1 MRIATINKLC
11 CPFDKN
17 DIELTVITKDIDEN
31 VIEGFLTCGKCKR
44 IYPII
49 KGIPIMNPDDYREM
63 ELEKPL
69 LEKFRSHLGDKR
81 IENFR
86 LLNDQEEKIGAE
98 VKD

>member
-1 MRIATINKLC
+1 MRIETINKLC
-11 CPFDKN
+11 CPFDKS
-17 DIELTVITKDIDEN
+17 DIELTIITKDVEEN
-31 VIEGFLTCGKCKR
+31 VIEGFFNCEHCKR

-69 LEKFRSHLGDKR
+69 LEKFSSHLKGSK

-86 LLNDQEEKIGAE
+86 LVSAEEKN
-98 VKD
+98 